1 MEEKPQQLSSN
12 IDGDAKEQNL
22 ENQNQDNQ
30 SVVQK
35 LSDNVPQDQVKSK
48 AKRKTPLELRKYTK
62 QIWLA
67 GLGAFSRAEEEGNKL
82 FDSLVQVGEE
92 LEAKTTM
99 VADQTVEKVGEV
111 TGKAYERVV
120 DTREKVEKIIDQHT
134 HQTLNRFGIVTP
146 KDILLIEQLLKNLN
160 EKVDRLIDSN
170 EQLQSE
176 ITMLKQGKK

>member
-1 MEEKPQQLSSN
+1 M
-12 IDGDAKEQNL
+12 
-22 ENQNQDNQ
+22 
-30 SVVQK
+30 VQT
-35 LSDNVPQDQVKSK
+35 LSDDTSQDQVKSK

-176 ITMLKQGKK
+176 IAMLKQGKK